1 MSRSLYLVGCLLALL
16 AWPVQAEEA
25 PYRIQPGDVLNV
37 TVSPQTTY
45 GRLVTVQPDGKL
57 SFPVAGELAVAGKT
71 IQELTQ
77 LLERGLEKELNRPQV
92 TLSIQA
98 TAPRPAP
105 QITVLGAVQAP
116 GLFDLRPG
124 WRLTEALAAAGGPK
138 PNADLHRI
146 TITGKDQKILT
157 ADLMPGAT
165 GVPGGNREVR
175 AGDLILVLEGD
186 LPRQPSIT
194 VLGAVRSPGLFPLQT
209 GWRLTEALA
218 AAAGPSPEAD
228 LERISI
234 THADR
239 TLEVASMTA
248 APDGVFKDNRLVR
261 DGDLILLLEAKRT
274 RPTVTVLGEVVRP
287 GVYEIQPDATLIE
300 ALTLAGGPTPRADL
314 HRASFAS
321 KEKKG
326 VTDIDLQAL
335 LKGADGVQNRK
346 LQTGDTL
353 ILHESR
359 NRVVVLG
366 EVARQGEQA
375 LEGNDTALDL
385 LIRSGGPTSSANLSK
400 ATIMR
405 RGKDG
410 RPEIIPVDLKKL
422 TSRSNQAAV
431 NVVSGD
437 LLFIPPRDNT
447 NRGQWMNYLSPLTML
462 LGLFGGGL

>member
-1 MSRSLYLVGCLLALL
+1 MLLARPLL
-16 AWPVQAEEA
+16 AEEG

-37 TVSPQTTY
+37 TVSPQAAY
-45 GRLVTVQPDGKL
+45 GRVVTVQPDGKL
-57 SFPVAGELAVAGKT
+57 SYPVAGELAVSGKT
-71 IQELTQ
+71 IQELSQ
-77 LLERGLEKELNRPQV
+77 LLARGLEKELNRPQV
-92 TLSIQA
+92 TVSIQT

-116 GLFDLRPG
+116 GLFNLRPG

-146 TITGKDQKILT
+146 TITGKDQKIQT
-157 ADLMPGAT
+157 ADLMPGAIGGT
-165 GVPGGNREVR
+165 TGNREVR
-175 AGDLILVLEGD
+175 EGDLILVLEGD

-218 AAAGPSPEAD
+218 AAGGPSAEAD

-239 TLEVASMTA
+239 TLEVVSMTA
-248 APDGVFKDNRLVR
+248 ASDGMVRDNQRVR
-261 DGDLILLLEAKRT
+261 DGDLILLLEAKRS
-274 RPTVTVLGEVVRP
+274 RPTVTVLGEVARP
-287 GVYEIQPDATLIE
+287 GVYEIQADATLIE

-321 KEKKG
+321 KGKEG
-326 VTDIDLQAL
+326 VTAIDLQAL
-335 LKGADGVQNRK
+335 LKGADGAQNRK

-353 ILHESR
+353 ILHESH

-385 LIRSGGPTSSANLSK
+385 LIRAGGPTSSANLGK

-422 TSRSNQAAV
+422 TSRSNQVAAAV
-431 NVVSGD
+431 TSGD
-437 LLFIPPRDNT
+437 LLFIPPRENT
-447 NRGQWMNYLSPLTML
+447 NRGQWLNYLSPLTML
-462 LGLFGGGL
+462 MGLFGGGL